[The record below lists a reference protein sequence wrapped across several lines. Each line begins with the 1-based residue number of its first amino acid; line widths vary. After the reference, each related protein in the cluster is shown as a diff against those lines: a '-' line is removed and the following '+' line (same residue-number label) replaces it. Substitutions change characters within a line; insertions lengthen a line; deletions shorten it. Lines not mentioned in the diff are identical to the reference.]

1 MRARATGHLVK
12 LNGAGAY
19 QAAVHCATISAA
31 KRMRG
36 WGGRSRRHA
45 SGNGAASPPASP
57 DPLPAALA
65 EAISAIDTP
74 ATPPRQ
80 VRGLH
85 PCWD

>member
-1 MRARATGHLVK
+1 MK

-36 WGGRSRRHA
+36 GWGGRSRAGSR
-45 SGNGAASPPASP
+45 SAASSP
-57 DPLPAALA
+57 GRALPEAALPAALA
-65 EAISAIDTP
+65 EAISAIESP

-80 VRGLH
+80 LHGLH